1 MNTSRARLRWGAA
14 ETRDLI
20 AARAAAEAEE
30 KCKCKWKSLVHPC
43 NCKGKETSDADNVDE
58 PATNMRRPHLAVES
72 CASNPNKKLK
82 RPSEDRS
89 FDEFLEGEDEDE
101 DEEENGNRDGPAR
114 STKTRVARGAKL
126 LIGDRS
132 IVDVLR
138 ELMEWQQKAEKRWR
152 EEMERSVEERRVFEQ
167 EWRETVERLERER
180 LMLERA
186 MRESEEQARMREETR
201 AEKRDA
207 LLNTLLDKLIPDGV

>member
-1 MNTSRARLRWGAA
+1 MHFVVVNSFHFYICDSHSAFFQ
-14 ETRDLI
+14 
-20 AARAAAEAEE
+20 
-30 KCKCKWKSLVHPC
+30 
-43 NCKGKETSDADNVDE
+43 GKETSDAANVDE

-72 CASNPNKKLK
+72 CASDPNKKLK

-89 FDEFLEGEDEDE
+89 FDEFLEDE
-101 DEEENGNRDGPAR
+101 DEEEEENGNHDGPAR

>member
-1 MNTSRARLRWGAA
+1 MNTSRTRLRWGAA

-20 AARAAAEAEE
+20 AARTAAEAEE

-89 FDEFLEGEDEDE
+89 FDEFLEDEDE

-114 STKTRVARGAKL
+114 STKMRVARGQTDGVATEGGEAVAG
-126 LIGDRS
+126 GDGEECGGAAG
-132 IVDVLR
+132 LR
-138 ELMEWQQKAEKRWR
+138 AGVAGDGGEVGEGEADAGAGDAG
-152 EEMERSVEERRVFEQ
+152 ERGAGEDEGGDP
-167 EWRETVERLERER
+167 
-180 LMLERA
+180 
-186 MRESEEQARMREETR
+186 